1 MVKITFDEF
10 NKDIDKYFNIAVKDK
25 VVVEIEENK
34 NIIILSEKE
43 YNKLK
48 DKQNAVSMC
57 RIEVK
62 L

>member
-1 MVKITFDEF
+1 MFKTTFDEF
-10 NKDIDKYFNIAVKDK
+10 DKDIDKYFNLAAKDK

-48 DKQNAVSMC
+48 DK
-57 RIEVK
+57 
-62 L
+62 